1 MIGVPRGSPVPSC
14 NALVAFSA
22 PFMAEPHPLYKDAF
36 IRSFAHTFTHSFICA
51 LFPRLFLEHLLVA
64 RHRAPGDTPENQ
76 TDNKSLAIVEL
87 MV

>member
-1 MIGVPRGSPVPSC
+1 MSSC
-14 NALVAFSA
+14 GGFYHW
-22 PFMAEPHPLYKDAF
+22 MED
-36 IRSFAHTFTHSFICA
+36 RSFLGVRMGLASEA
-51 LFPRLFLEHLLVA
+51 AGPEGPGLFLEHLLVA